1 MKNISRT
8 KKIKIGVIGLGYVGA
23 PLALSFSRYFDVVGY
38 DKNEKRI
45 IDLKNKKDSTKET
58 NTRDFILAKKIFFTN
73 NDHDLKDCN
82 IFIVTVPTPVN
93 SNNKPD
99 FSYLLKASRIVGSC
113 LKKGDIVVYEST
125 GYPGM
130 TEEVCVPTLEK
141 ISLLKY
147 IKNFNCG
154 YSPERINPGDKK
166 HKLEKI
172 TKIISASNKKTLN
185 ILKFIYGKIIQAK
198 VFSASSIIVAETAK
212 VIENTQ
218 RDLNIA
224 LVNELSIIC
233 SKLKIETKEVI
244 NAASTKWNF
253 HKYFPGLVGGHCIGV
268 DPYYLTYKSKLL
280 RYKPKIILAGRKLN
294 DSMAQYI
301 FLKLKNFLK
310 KKNFNKKNLKILVL
324 GVTFK
329 ENCPDVRNSQSLKL
343 TKLIKNKYKK
353 VYIFDKIANI
363 GSISDKKIILLNKL
377 EKNSFDVIILAVPHK
392 EIVSRGIKKIKSYL
406 KQKNIFLDLK
416 GYFDKRHS
424 NFRL

>member
-1 MKNISRT
+1 MINISGT
-8 KKIKIGVIGLGYVGA
+8 KKIKIGIIGLGYVGT
-23 PLALSFSRYFDVVGY
+23 PLALSLSRYFEVVGY
-38 DKNEKRI
+38 DNNEKRI
-45 IDLKNKKDSTKET
+45 IDLKNKKDLTRET
-58 NTRDFILAKKIFFTN
+58 NTKDFILAKKIFFTN
-73 NDHDLKDCN
+73 DDNDLKDCN

-93 SNNKPD
+93 SNKKPD
-99 FSYLLKASRIVGSC
+99 LSYLLKASKIVGSC
-113 LKKGDIVVYEST
+113 LKKSDIVVYEST

-130 TEEVCVPTLEK
+130 TEEVCVPILEK
-141 ISLLKY
+141 TSLLKY
-147 IKNFNCG
+147 KKNFNCG

-185 ILKFIYGKIIQAK
+185 ILKFIYGKIIHARI
-198 VFSASSIIVAETAK
+198 FSASSIIVAEAAK

-280 RYKPKIILAGRKLN
+280 GYEPRIILAGRKLN

-301 FLKLKNFLK
+301 FLKLESLLK
-310 KKNFNKKNLKILVL
+310 KKIL
-324 GVTFK
+324 
-329 ENCPDVRNSQSLKL
+329 R
-343 TKLIKNKYKK
+343 
-353 VYIFDKIANI
+353 
-363 GSISDKKIILLNKL
+363 KKI
-377 EKNSFDVIILAVPHK
+377 
-392 EIVSRGIKKIKSYL
+392 
-406 KQKNIFLDLK
+406 
-416 GYFDKRHS
+416 
-424 NFRL
+424 